1 MTNTTAELETRI
13 EQMVAEHVAAVRK
26 AAQAAVERAFAG
38 AGAGAS
44 VAAPSVVTPSR
55 PRIARTAA
63 KRRTGTELSALGERF
78 FEALSRKPGETMAV
92 LSAEVGAS
100 PVELQ
105 RAVARLREANRI
117 RTIGER
123 SQMRYFPLLANASS

>member
-26 AAQAAVERAFAG
+26 AAQAAVERAF

-105 RAVARLREANRI
+105 RAVARLREANRV

>member
-38 AGAGAS
+38 AS
-44 VAAPSVVTPSR
+44 VAAPTVAPSR
-55 PRIARTAA
+55 PRVARAA
-63 KRRTGTELSALGERF
+63 GKRRTGTELLALGERF
-78 FEALSRKPGETMAV
+78 FEALTRKPGETMAV

-100 PVELQ
+100 PVDLQ
-105 RAVARLREANRI
+105 RAVARLREANRV

-123 SQMRYFPLLANASS
+123 SQMRYFPLSANASS

>member
-38 AGAGAS
+38 ASAS
-44 VAAPSVVTPSR
+44 AAAPTPTAAPPR
-55 PRIARTAA
+55 PRIARAA
-63 KRRTGTELSALGERF
+63 GKRRTGTELLALGERF

-105 RAVARLREANRI
+105 RAVARLREANRV

>member
-26 AAQAAVERAFAG
+26 AAQATVERAF

-44 VAAPSVVTPSR
+44 VAAPSR
-55 PRIARTAA
+55 PRVARAA
-63 KRRTGTELSALGERF
+63 GKRRTGTELLALGERF

-105 RAVARLREANRI
+105 LAVARLREANRV

-123 SQMRYFPLLANASS
+123 SQMRYFPLSASASS

>member
-38 AGAGAS
+38 AS
-44 VAAPSVVTPSR
+44 AAPSVAPSR
-55 PRIARTAA
+55 PHAARAA
-63 KRRTGTELSALGERF
+63 GKRRTGPELLALGERF

-105 RAVARLREANRI
+105 RAVARLREANRV

-123 SQMRYFPLLANASS
+123 SQMRYFPLSAKVSS

>member
-38 AGAGAS
+38 SSSS
-44 VAAPSVVTPSR
+44 VAAPAVAR
-55 PRIARTAA
+55 PRVARAA
-63 KRRTGTELSALGERF
+63 GKRRTGTELSALGERF

-105 RAVARLREANRI
+105 RAVARLKEANRV

-123 SQMRYFPLLANASS
+123 SQMRYFPLSASASS

>member
-38 AGAGAS
+38 ASASAAAPPS
-44 VAAPSVVTPSR
+44 VAPSR
-55 PRIARTAA
+55 PHIARARG
-63 KRRTGTELSALGERF
+63 KRRTRTELSALGERF

-105 RAVARLREANRI
+105 HAVARLREANRV

-123 SQMRYFPLLANASS
+123 SQMRYFPLSASASS

>member
-38 AGAGAS
+38 ASAS
-44 VAAPSVVTPSR
+44 VAAPTAAPSR
-55 PRIARTAA
+55 PRVARAA
-63 KRRTGTELSALGERF
+63 GKRRTGTELLALGERF
-78 FEALSRKPGETMAV
+78 FEVLSRKPGETMAV
-92 LSAEVGAS
+92 LSAEAGAS

-105 RAVARLREANRI
+105 RAVARLREANRV

-123 SQMRYFPLLANASS
+123 SQMRYFPLSVNASS

>member
-38 AGAGAS
+38 GSVS
-44 VAAPSVVTPSR
+44 VAVAASR
-55 PRIARTAA
+55 PRVARAA
-63 KRRTGTELSALGERF
+63 GKRRTGTELSALGERF

-105 RAVARLREANRI
+105 RAVARLREANRV

-123 SQMRYFPLLANASS
+123 SQMRYFPLLTSAPS

>member
-26 AAQAAVERAFAG
+26 AAQAAVERAFSG
-38 AGAGAS
+38 ASAS
-44 VAAPSVVTPSR
+44 VAAPTVARSR
-55 PRIARTAA
+55 PRVARAA
-63 KRRTGTELSALGERF
+63 GKRCTGTELSALGERF

-92 LSAEVGAS
+92 LSAEVGTS

-105 RAVARLREANRI
+105 RAVARLREANRV

-123 SQMRYFPLLANASS
+123 SQMRYFPLSPSAAS

>member
-1 MTNTTAELETRI
+1 MTNTTAELEKRI
-13 EQMVAEHVAAVRK
+13 EQMVAEHVSAVRK
-26 AAQAAVERAFAG
+26 AAQAAVERAFTG
-38 AGAGAS
+38 ANTSA
-44 VAAPSVVTPSR
+44 AAPTIAPSR
-55 PRIARTAA
+55 PRAARATG
-63 KRRTGTELSALGERF
+63 KRRTGTELLALGERF

-105 RAVARLREANRI
+105 RAVARLREANRV

-123 SQMRYFPLLANASS
+123 SQMRYFPLSASASS

>member
-1 MTNTTAELETRI
+1 MTNTTADLETRI

-38 AGAGAS
+38 ASAC
-44 VAAPSVVTPSR
+44 VAAPTVAPSR
-55 PRIARTAA
+55 PRVAREAG
-63 KRRTGTELSALGERF
+63 KRRTGTELLALGERF

-92 LSAEVGAS
+92 LSAEVGVS

-105 RAVARLREANRI
+105 RAVARLREANRV

-123 SQMRYFPLLANASS
+123 SQMRYFPLSASA